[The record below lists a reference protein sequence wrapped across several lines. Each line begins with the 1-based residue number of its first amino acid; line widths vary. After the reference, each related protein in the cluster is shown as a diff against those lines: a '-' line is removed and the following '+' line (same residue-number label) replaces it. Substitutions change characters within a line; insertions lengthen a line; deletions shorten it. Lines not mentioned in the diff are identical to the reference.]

1 MLGYLLILQKLKHV
15 KALVYKLGYQIEGT
29 WIEHNHAAV
38 FMLPE
43 NFDVSQR
50 IVAGVPHGNPEVFLR
65 LTETLEPPYFLLY
78 VLHTPRGEGEPG
90 RYQSPELSAQ
100 DLQEFFLEFGE
111 FLSQDARFDI
121 WAYSPAEQA
130 SVIWDRHNQIFA
142 YGPLVRFEMALRD
155 FGFSEGIV
163 AIPVPHEHHYRSEL
177 DEVAGRVLRAF
188 DWSYSPLRQEDE
200 Q

>member
-1 MLGYLLILQKLKHV
+1 M
-15 KALVYKLGYQIEGT
+15 YKLGHQVEGI
-29 WIEHNHAAV
+29 WIEHNYPAV

-43 NFDVSQR
+43 NSEVSQR
-50 IVAGVPHGNPEVFLR
+50 IVAGVPRGDPDVFLR
-65 LTETLEPPYFLLY
+65 LAETLEPPYFLLY

-90 RYQSPELSAQ
+90 RYQSPELSIQ
-100 DLQEFFLEFGE
+100 NLQAFFLEFGK

-142 YGPLVRFEMALRD
+142 YGPLARFEAALRD
-155 FGFSEGIV
+155 LGFSKGV
-163 AIPVPHEHHYRSEL
+163 VTVPAPHEHCYRSEF
-177 DEVAGRVLRAF
+177 DEMAERVLRAF
-188 DWSYSPLRQEDE
+188 DWSYSPLRREDE